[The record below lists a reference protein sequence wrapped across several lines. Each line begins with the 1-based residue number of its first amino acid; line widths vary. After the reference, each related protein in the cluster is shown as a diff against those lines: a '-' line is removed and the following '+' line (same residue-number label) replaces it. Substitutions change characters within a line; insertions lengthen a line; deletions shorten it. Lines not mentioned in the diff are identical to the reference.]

1 MEEQG
6 IPGGLIPIHPQRVA
20 IVHERFTELGGS
32 ERVVE
37 QLHSMWPHATVHAT
51 IIDRAVLPPG
61 LADATVRAS
70 PLQMLYRGGRSYSH
84 LLPFFPGAMERIDV
98 GDVDLVIASH
108 HAFANRVRI
117 PRGCRFVS
125 YTHTPARWLWDRSL
139 RSLEGGMGTRA
150 ALNAFASTQRGP
162 DRAAAQRPDILVVNS
177 AHVAE
182 RVRSWW
188 GRTAEVVHP
197 PVDIEQFHPDPSIR
211 RDDFFLL
218 AGRLV
223 PYKRPEVAAAAA
235 QRAGVRLIVAGEGRS
250 RKAVEQVSGA
260 DVEILGQ
267 VDHDMLVDLYRR
279 CAALVMPG
287 VEDFGLV
294 PLEAQA
300 CGTPVIALG
309 AGGAIESV
317 VDGVTGV
324 LYTPWAADEVD
335 VLAHTLATFD
345 PARFDTAVIR
355 GHAERFSVQRFRA
368 AISEL
373 VERLPLPLRH

>member
-1 MEEQG
+1 MR
-6 IPGGLIPIHPQRVA
+6 PPRVA

-37 QLHSMWPHATVHAT
+37 QLHSLWPHATVHTT
-51 IIDRAVLPPG
+51 ILDRTVLPPG
-61 LADATVRAS
+61 LVDANMRAS
-70 PLQMLYRGGRSYSH
+70 PLQKLYRGGRDYGH
-84 LLPFFPGAMERIDV
+84 LLPFFPAAVARIDV

-108 HAFANRVRI
+108 HAFANRVRL

-125 YTHTPARWLWDRSL
+125 YTHTPARWLWDPSL
-139 RSLEGGMGTRA
+139 RALEGGIVARTV
-150 ALNAFASTQRGP
+150 LDAFARTQRGP
-162 DRAAAQRPDILVVNS
+162 DRAAARRPDMIVVNS

-188 GRTAEVVHP
+188 GRAAEVVHP
-197 PVDIEQFHPDPSIR
+197 PVDTERFSPDASIR

-223 PYKRPEVAAAAA
+223 PYKRPEVAALAAR
-235 QRAGVRLIVAGEGRS
+235 RAGVRLVIAGEGRS
-250 RKAVEQVSGA
+250 RSAVEQASGEG
-260 DVEILGQ
+260 VEILGE
-267 VDHDMLVDLYRR
+267 VDDDMLVDLYRR

-300 CGTPVIALG
+300 CGTPVIALR

-324 LYTPWAADEVD
+324 LYTPRAADEVE
-335 VLAHTLATFD
+335 VLAQALATFD

-355 GHAERFSVQRFRA
+355 SHAERFSVERFRV

-373 VERLPLPLRH
+373 LERLSPWRGR